1 VVGHQSV
8 PQVPHEGNTQF
19 VDVTESSRLAW
30 TPEITDWQDL
40 IDDAPPFSEDYNQW
54 GGFAVGDF
62 NGDDALDVLFTNKYD
77 IPRLFLSDGPMRFR
91 EVPPED
97 SGLTQPS
104 GQLSGA
110 SAIDF
115 DGDGD
120 LDVLLVGR
128 VTVLLENR
136 TGDGGPLFQKSD
148 LIGDSRPTEIGIEL
162 TASWVD
168 VDGDGDLDVHLTNW
182 GWDPGAPPPLSR
194 DRFLVQEDGEFEDR
208 IDDLLPVEYDGAGYA
223 GAWTD
228 IDSDGD
234 PDLVLV
240 QEADPSGDGAT
251 VFLRNRRERGGGL
264 AFEVQTVGLEVV
276 GCSMGVGLGDY
287 DLDGDIDVHMTDIG
301 PTRLFEQR
309 GGSFIDVSTAVSFG
323 ISAIENDASWST
335 FFEDLNNDG
344 TLELYTAFGVLG
356 DHAVDEPSTRVQPDR
371 IWQRGPDGVWSD
383 VGAEMGLTHG
393 GSTRGAMAVDL
404 DGDGCSDILSF
415 HLLSGPQLLQGI
427 CPSDNTWITVSLEDR
442 TGANINAIGALVE
455 VSDGA
460 DQLGMREVYA
470 GSVGVFTGG
479 PPEVRFGLGHRET
492 IDLRVRWPTGHRTC
506 NQGVPTRQRLTL
518 TLAP

>member
-1 VVGHQSV
+1 
-8 PQVPHEGNTQF
+8 
-19 VDVTESSRLAW
+19 
-30 TPEITDWQDL
+30 
-40 IDDAPPFSEDYNQW
+40 
-54 GGFAVGDF
+54 
-62 NGDDALDVLFTNKYD
+62 
-77 IPRLFLSDGPMRFR
+77 
-91 EVPPED
+91 
-97 SGLTQPS
+97 
-104 GQLSGA
+104 
-110 SAIDF
+110 
-115 DGDGD
+115 
-120 LDVLLVGR
+120 
-128 VTVLLENR
+128 
-136 TGDGGPLFQKSD
+136 
-148 LIGDSRPTEIGIEL
+148 
-162 TASWVD
+162 
-168 VDGDGDLDVHLTNW
+168 
-182 GWDPGAPPPLSR
+182 
-194 DRFLVQEDGEFEDR
+194 LVQEDGEFEDR